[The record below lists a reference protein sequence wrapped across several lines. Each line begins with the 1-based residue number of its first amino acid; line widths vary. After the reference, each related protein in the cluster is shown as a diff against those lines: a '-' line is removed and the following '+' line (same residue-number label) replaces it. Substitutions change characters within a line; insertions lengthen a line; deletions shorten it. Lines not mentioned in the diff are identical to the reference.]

1 MNVGVADFWYIKD
14 NIMKGNVHKF
24 VAWKLLIVGCKSKYT
39 AEVGCKEELSLHIYC
54 KMKSKCE
61 T

>member
-14 NIMKGNVHKF
+14 NIMKGKFHKF
-24 VAWKLLIVGCKSKYT
+24 VARKLLNGGCKSKYT
-39 AEVGCKEELSLHIYC
+39 PEVGCKEEFSFHIYC

>member
-1 MNVGVADFWYIKD
+1 MNVGVD
-14 NIMKGNVHKF
+14 NIMKGNFHKF
-24 VAWKLLIVGCKSKYT
+24 VARKLLNGGCKSKYT